1 MAKTISSSA
10 VQTSENEAQRRLV
23 FADAALGAAGHEI
36 DDPYLNGVG
45 VQQARGQISGDE
57 ARELGRRYLLN
68 R

>member
-10 VQTSENEAQRRLV
+10 VQTSEAEAQRRLA

-36 DDPYLNGVG
+36 DDLYLNSLA